1 LTDRISGRDVLWRLL
16 DGIGVEHCR
25 LTSDPGG
32 HVLAGI
38 VVTTEDGSPVTIEY
52 SVRCDRFW
60 HTRDV
65 SVSVAK
71 GGSLEVRT
79 LQLTTDGDGTWWALA
94 ADSKRVPIRQ
104 VSGCIDVDLAFTPAT
119 NTLPLRRHD
128 MAVGGKIEV
137 AAAWVQFPSLE
148 LAVLHQRYTRL
159 AVDRYRYDSL
169 EHQFTALLEVDNLSL
184 IRTYEGFWERVVESD
199 VSVPILE
206 ESSDD

>member
-1 LTDRISGRDVLWRLL
+1 MTDRLSGRDVLWRLL
-16 DGIGVEHCR
+16 DGIGLEHCR
-25 LTSDPGG
+25 LTSDPDG

-38 VVTTEDGSPVTIEY
+38 VVTTEDGSPVTVEY

-79 LQLTTDGDGTWWALA
+79 LRLTSDGDGSWWSVA
-94 ADSKRVPIRQ
+94 ADSENMPIRQ

-128 MAVGGKIEV
+128 MAVGGKVVV

-148 LAVLHQRYTRL
+148 LAMLNQRYTRL
-159 AVDRYRYDSL
+159 ADRSLSVRRTGAQFRRPARGRRARPDQDVRRTLGTSRGIGCDS
-169 EHQFTALLEVDNLSL
+169 ANLGG
-184 IRTYEGFWERVVESD
+184 IER
-199 VSVPILE
+199 
-206 ESSDD
+206 